1 MGDVTSHTN
10 YFMCDDAYRSLDIL
24 YMLMSTSHASI
35 KTSSDIKN
43 QIIMCNNLLWMKYY
57 CYSSNNYG
65 YYIIC
70 VGNDNDCNSKSMI
83 SVCNNN
89 NIFHSTTSDAV
100 TTSSSN
106 YYSPFI
112 ISPCS
117 DSFSLHRKLNE
128 YDDNDHRNSGASSLT
143 TYFTNP
149 TPAPIFT
156 ILNVTLFALNNYY
169 IDIF

>member
-1 MGDVTSHTN
+1 
-10 YFMCDDAYRSLDIL
+10 
-24 YMLMSTSHASI
+24 
-35 KTSSDIKN
+35 
-43 QIIMCNNLLWMKYY
+43 MKYY

-100 TTSSSN
+100 TTSSSY

-128 YDDNDHRNSGASSLT
+128 
-143 TYFTNP
+143 
-149 TPAPIFT
+149 
-156 ILNVTLFALNNYY
+156 
-169 IDIF
+169 